1 MTLWLLGLNH
11 QTAPVDLRER
21 VAFAGDS
28 AGRALASLRALPDV
42 SEAALL
48 STCNRTE
55 IYAVARDGDALAGWM
70 DGHAQGLAPYL
81 YRHHDAD
88 AVRHL
93 FRVATGLD
101 SMVLGEPQILG
112 QVKDAWAQAREH
124 GALGNRLDR
133 LFQQTFAVA
142 KRARTDT
149 RIGVN
154 PVSVAS
160 TAVRLAQNSFASLP
174 DSTVLLIG
182 AGETI
187 ELAARHLAKG
197 GVRRLLVANRTLA
210 HAQDLASRHG
220 GYALPLEELDRHLAE
235 ADVVFSAT
243 ASREPV
249 LRLAQ
254 VEAALA
260 ARRRKPMLLFD
271 LAVPRDIEPG
281 VAMLN
286 DAYLY
291 TVDDLERA
299 VEDNRRSRHE
309 AAEAAEAII
318 DLQVARYMEA
328 LRAGGRQ
335 ETLKRLRILG
345 ETTRD
350 DTLVRARQQL
360 ASGRDPE
367 EVLQFLAHTLTNRL
381 LHPPT
386 AALREASL
394 SGDTELVRAAERL
407 FPSRATDPTDATDS
421 IPAPTPKPDD
431 PEPAPQA

>member
-112 QVKDAWAQAREH
+112 QVKDAWSLAREH

-182 AGETI
+182 AGG
-187 ELAARHLAKG
+187 AAA
-197 GVRRLLVANRTLA
+197 GVLGPLLSAGPALLTVVNRTHQRAADLVER
-210 HAQDLASRHG
+210 HADWARIQQVPLRAVEVGALQQDF
-220 GYALPLEELDRHLAE
+220 DI
-235 ADVVFSAT
+235 VVNAT
-243 ASREPV
+243 ASSLAGGDIPVPAHV
-249 LRLAQ
+249 LRPGALALDMMYGPAAQGFLDWAHVHGATPRDGLGMLVEQAAESFRIWRGVRPPSAQ
-254 VEAALA
+254 VLA
-260 ARRRKPMLLFD
+260 
-271 LAVPRDIEPG
+271 E
-281 VAMLN
+281 
-286 DAYLY
+286 
-291 TVDDLERA
+291 
-299 VEDNRRSRHE
+299 
-309 AAEAAEAII
+309 
-318 DLQVARYMEA
+318 
-328 LRAGGRQ
+328 LRA
-335 ETLKRLRILG
+335 
-345 ETTRD
+345 
-350 DTLVRARQQL
+350 
-360 ASGRDPE
+360 
-367 EVLQFLAHTLTNRL
+367 L
-381 LHPPT
+381 LPQP
-386 AALREASL
+386 
-394 SGDTELVRAAERL
+394 
-407 FPSRATDPTDATDS
+407 ATPGK
-421 IPAPTPKPDD
+421 PA
-431 PEPAPQA
+431 